1 MFFDFF
7 ADDGFR
13 KEHRINTP
21 KRYRCRYWQ
30 GDLLIFKH
38 SYAYLFN
45 VRTQDIYAWK
55 KRKGTNWRKVQTEA
69 CTVYA
74 VLKMVMLE
82 GKRGG
87 GE

>member
-30 GDLLIFKH
+30 GDLLL
-38 SYAYLFN
+38 STRTYLFN
-45 VRTQDIYAWK
+45 VRAQDIYAWK

-74 VLKMVMLE
+74 AALKIVLLE
-82 GKRGG
+82 GTRGG
-87 GE
+87 